1 MIALLRKE
9 INGFLN
15 SLVGY
20 SVIATF
26 LVLTNLMLWVI
37 PGSFNIPELEMATL
51 EPFFFLAPW
60 VLLLLIPAITMKTF
74 AEETDS
80 GTIELLFTRPLSDTQ
95 IIAAKFLGA
104 LSLVIIALI
113 PTLVAY
119 YTVIAYGNP
128 QGNIDHG
135 ATIGSYIGLLMLAS
149 SYVAIGIFASC
160 LTSSQIMAFVITFVL
175 CFLLFFAFH
184 SLASFE
190 LLGTFD
196 DFMLKIGMKFHYD
209 HLSTGLIDTRDLI
222 YFLTLT
228 ASFLLITRFRLGMRR
243 W

>member
-1 MIALLRKE
+1 MIALLQKE

-37 PGSFNIPELEMATL
+37 PGNFNVIELEMATL

-60 VLLLLIPAITMKTF
+60 VLLLLIPAITMKSF

-80 GTIELLFTRPLSDTQ
+80 GTIELLFTRPLSDIH
-95 IIAAKFLGA
+95 IITAKFLGA

-113 PTLVAY
+113 PTLLTY

-135 ATIGSYIGLLMLAS
+135 ATIGSYIGLLLLAC
-149 SYVAIGIFASC
+149 SYVSIGVFASC
-160 LTSSQIMAFVITFVL
+160 LTNSQIMAFVITFVL

-196 DFMLKIGMKFHYD
+196 DFLLKLGMKFHYD
-209 HLSTGLIDTRDLI
+209 HLSTGLIDTRDVV

-228 ASFLLITRFRLGMRR
+228 GAFLVLTKFRLGIRK
-243 W
+243 

>member
-1 MIALLRKE
+1 MIALFRKE

-15 SLVGY
+15 SMVGY
-20 SVIATF
+20 AVIATF

-37 PGSFNIPELEMATL
+37 PGSFNIPELEMATM

-60 VLLLLIPAITMKTF
+60 VLLLLIPAITMKSF

-80 GTIELLFTRPLSDTQ
+80 GTIELLFTRPLSDTH

-113 PTLVAY
+113 PTLITY

-135 ATIGSYIGLLMLAS
+135 ATIGSYIGLIMLAAC
-149 SYVAIGIFASC
+149 YVAIGIFASC
-160 LTSSQIMAFVITFVL
+160 LTSSQIVAFVITIVL
-175 CFLLFFAFH
+175 CFLFFFAFH
-184 SLASFE
+184 SLASFA
-190 LLGTFD
+190 LLGSFD
-196 DFMLKIGMKFHYD
+196 DMLLKLGVKFHYD

-222 YFLTLT
+222 YFFGLT
-228 ASFLLITRFRLGMRR
+228 ASFLILTKFRLGMRR

>member
-9 INGFLN
+9 INGFLS

-37 PGSFNIPELEMATL
+37 PGNFNIPELEMATM

-60 VLLLLIPAITMKTF
+60 VLLLLIPAITMKSF

-80 GTIELLFTRPLSDTQ
+80 GTIELLFTRPISDTQ

-104 LSLVIIALI
+104 LSLVVIALL
-113 PTLVAY
+113 PTLVTY

-135 ATIGSYIGLLMLAS
+135 ATIGSYLGLLLLAS
-149 SYVAIGIFASC
+149 GYVAIGIFASC
-160 LTSSQIMAFVITFVL
+160 LTSSQIVAFVVTIVF

-190 LLGTFD
+190 LLGTLD
-196 DFMLKIGMKFHYD
+196 EFMLKLGIKFHYD
-209 HLSTGLIDTRDLI
+209 HLSTGLIDTRDII
-222 YFLTLT
+222 YFITLIG
-228 ASFLLITRFRLGMRR
+228 SFLILTHFRLGIRR

>member
-9 INGFLN
+9 INVFLN
-15 SLVGY
+15 SMVGF
-20 SVIATF
+20 SVMATF

-37 PGSFNIPELEMATL
+37 PCSFNIPEQEMATM

-60 VLLLLIPAITMKTF
+60 VLLLLIPAITMRSF
-74 AEETDS
+74 AEETES
-80 GTIELLFTRPLSDTQ
+80 GTIELLFTKPISDIQ
-95 IIAAKFLGA
+95 IISAKFLGA
-104 LSLVIIALI
+104 LSIVVIAIL

-135 ATIGSYIGLLMLAS
+135 ATIGSYMGLIFLAAG
-149 SYVAIGIFASC
+149 YVAIGLFASC
-160 LTSSQIMAFVITFVL
+160 LTSSQIVAFVTTIVL

-196 DFMLKIGMKFHYD
+196 DFMLKLGIKFHYD
-209 HLSTGLIDTRDLI
+209 HLSTGFIDSRDII
-222 YFLTLT
+222 YFCALIL
-228 ASFLLITRFRLGMRR
+228 SFLILTNFRLGMRR